1 MATTGCLY
9 LKAVDGS
16 WVPLS
21 VGGPQGPKGDKGDPG
36 APGGLQWDDIMGM
49 VPQPFNA
56 GSTYAEGDIVLFN
69 GSPWVAKKPT
79 QAGDSPASA
88 PGKWL
93 VLDVE
98 AVALKAAHAQQA
110 VADLKLDDLTD
121 VSAPAGTQ
129 AGMLLG
135 TTAAGVWGPVVS
147 VGSESQPAQQGPEL
161 GSGSGLTQ
169 TVTTV
174 AGQTYQVGGTGMT
187 AITVD
192 GAALGLADGWSSFV
206 ATGSSH
212 TLVGT
217 GGTVLSV
224 KQVTGT
230 VPPLFTMGGLEVRR
244 RSTSLGIGFNAQRA
258 LTTGSY
264 NSAVGVNA
272 QFLLTTGSY
281 NSAVGY
287 NAQLALTTGSYNNA
301 VGYNAQSALTTG
313 TGNNAV
319 GYNAQSALTTGS
331 YNNAVGVNAQRA
343 LTTGSYNSAVGVNT
357 QNHDSQKP
365 DVNGSTALGTDST
378 GVGAYTDRDN
388 TIVLGTPMH
397 TIVLR
402 GPGKGIEMPSA
413 DGKRWI
419 VRVTNTG
426 TLEVVAA

>member
-244 RSTSLGIGFNAQRA
+244 RSTSLGIGF
-258 LTTGSY
+258 S
-264 NSAVGVNA
+264 
-272 QFLLTTGSY
+272 
-281 NSAVGY
+281 
-287 NAQLALTTGSYNNA
+287 
-301 VGYNAQSALTTG
+301 
-313 TGNNAV
+313 
-319 GYNAQSALTTGS
+319 
-331 YNNAVGVNAQRA
+331 AQRA